1 MEVILREDVPGLGII
16 GEVVRVKPGYAR
28 NFLLPRGIAVEA
40 DQRRVKEFEHHKRI
54 IEAKKG
60 RERSGWEERA
70 GQLDGTALET
80 EARASKR
87 GRLFGSVSS
96 ADIAALLA
104 DKGYEIDRRQIM
116 LAEPIKRTGTHEV
129 GVRVGQDVRASVTVE
144 VKAAAGSELAEEGGS
159 ELEQDPEGQ
168 PASEDAASEDD
179 GSEDDAP
186 EDDAP
191 EDDAPEDAAP
201 EDADPEK

>member
-40 DQRRVKEFEHHKRI
+40 DQRRVKELEHHKRI

-144 VKAAAGSELAEEGGS
+144 VKAAAGSELAEEDGS

-179 GSEDDAP
+179 GSEGA
-186 EDDAP
+186 
-191 EDDAPEDAAP
+191 APEDAAP

>member
-40 DQRRVKEFEHHKRI
+40 DQRRVKELEHHKRI

-80 EARASKR
+80 EARASKG
-87 GRLFGSVSS
+87 GRLFGSVSP

-104 DKGYEIDRRQIM
+104 DKGYELDRRQIM

-144 VKAAAGSELAEEGGS
+144 VKAAAGSELAEEDGS

-191 EDDAPEDAAP
+191 EDDAPEDA
-201 EDADPEK
+201 DPEK

>member
-40 DQRRVKEFEHHKRI
+40 DQRRVKELEHHKRI

-144 VKAAAGSELAEEGGS
+144 VKAAAGSELAEEDGS

-191 EDDAPEDAAP
+191 EDADP

>member
-1 MEVILREDVPGLGII
+1 VEVILREDVPGLGII

-40 DQRRVKEFEHHKRI
+40 DQRRVKELEHHKRI

-144 VKAAAGSELAEEGGS
+144 VKAAAGSELAEEDGS

-191 EDDAPEDAAP
+191 EDDAPEDA
-201 EDADPEK
+201 DPEK

>member
-40 DQRRVKEFEHHKRI
+40 DQRRVKELEHHKRI

-144 VKAAAGSELAEEGGS
+144 VKAAAGSELAEEDGS

-191 EDDAPEDAAP
+191 EDDAPEDA
-201 EDADPEK
+201 DPEK

>member
-40 DQRRVKEFEHHKRI
+40 DQRRVKELEHHKRI

-80 EARASKR
+80 EARASKG
-87 GRLFGSVSS
+87 GRLFGSVSP

-104 DKGYEIDRRQIM
+104 DKGYELDRRQIM

-144 VKAAAGSELAEEGGS
+144 VKAAAGSELAEEDGS

-168 PASEDAASEDD
+168 PASEDAAPEDD
-179 GSEDDAP
+179 GSEGA
-186 EDDAP
+186 
-191 EDDAPEDAAP
+191 APEDAAP